1 MQTEL
6 QKKKSTKGLLT
17 VLFERLDMQQEELS
31 KNELIDIN
39 EESDDDKR
47 MMLCQ
52 M

>member
-6 QKKKSTKGLLT
+6 EKKTSTKGLLT
-17 VLFERLDMQQEELS
+17 VLFERLDMQQELS

-47 MMLCQ
+47 MKLCQ